1 MPAGRPPKPTALH
14 KLHGTYREDRHGER
28 ADSEE
33 ELFTGIPD
41 KPHDLGPD
49 ADLLWDHVI
58 GQLKAAKVVTGIDS
72 ASLEAMC
79 RWWGRYKEL
88 DRRIVKESHDDDLC
102 ETLELRARRSWL
114 AFDRIS
120 SRFGMTPADRAKL
133 KTAPPEER
141 VNPLA
146 EFGIVG

>member
-14 KLHGTYREDRHGER
+14 KLHGTYRDDRHGER
-28 ADSEE
+28 ADSEG
-33 ELFTGIPD
+33 ELFTGVPD

-49 ADLLWDHVI
+49 ADLLWDSVV
-58 GQLKAAKVVTGIDS
+58 GQLKTAKVVAEIDG

-79 RWWGRYKEL
+79 RWWGRYREL
-88 DRRIVKESHDDDLC
+88 MRRVSETDFDDEVC
-102 ETLELRARRSWL
+102 ETLELRARRAWL

-133 KTAPPEER
+133 KSAKPEEKE
-141 VNPLA
+141 NPLS